1 MIRACLLGLICIA
14 ICARPAESEDT
25 AGVVK
30 EITGDLA
37 YVSGLNG
44 AATLGSQLQ
53 VDNGS
58 TLQVIKKLD
67 DDLLVARVVKE
78 NGSPVKVSD
87 SIRIVATRASGNT
100 SRAVYAVRVDMGPK
114 MDGRLDDA
122 AWQNAQPIE
131 GFVQRDPG
139 YWVPGTERTTARI
152 IYDRAKIYFGFE
164 CFDSEPQK
172 IVANNMRRDSELW
185 GDDNVQIL
193 LDTYNDRQT
202 GAFFFVNSL
211 GAKRDLILSREGRTY
226 NEDWDCIWEAKGHR
240 HDKGWSVEVAIPF
253 DQLRF
258 KDKEDAVW
266 GINLARFIARKTES
280 TALMV
285 GQKSTSPTQRYRTTD
300 LAELRGLKSLKT
312 KRVFQIKP
320 YVLPGALKD
329 LQADDPSAQTSFES
343 GADMRYGLTPNMVL
357 DLSYNTDFAQ
367 VEGDQEQVNLTQ
379 FSQFF
384 PEKREFFLEGSNLFD
399 FGEAATSR
407 GGNSRPPTILFYS
420 RRIGLESG
428 EPVPILLGS
437 KLAGKAGKT
446 SIGALNV
453 LTGSKTLQDDA
464 VVQRSN
470 FSVLR
475 LKHDVLGRSNIGAII
490 VNKQTPV
497 PDSGWDQYNRAAGL
511 DFSFS
516 PSNAL
521 NFQGFYAQTWDSAED
536 AQTGVAGF
544 LQGTYSGGTYSSTL
558 KYVDIGEHF
567 QPKAGF
573 VNRRAG
579 MQRLRRYEAQFRA
592 RIPAQTNLTRYISTG
607 PRFLLFTDPGD
618 PINKVKFWE
627 LQVSTYT
634 RFNAGD
640 WYRIEFT
647 RTHDV
652 VELTFEPSKKRPDV
666 IIPHGTYNFTT
677 FRTGPYPSRSRKI
690 RPEFDIEI
698 GNYYTGKRYK
708 LSLENSYRPS
718 GKLSIETDYE
728 VNWVRL
734 PQGNFNIQVLS
745 NRLIYSFS
753 TDFYVKLFAQWN
765 NDSEQASVNVLLNYR
780 FRPGSDIYFVY
791 DHGFDVTYDQDLDDR
806 DILREWGERNRA
818 VLVKISY
825 MLGL

>member
-1 MIRACLLGLICIA
+1 MIRACLLGLFCIA

-25 AGVVK
+25 AGIIK

-44 AATLGSQLQ
+44 AASLGSQLQ
-53 VDNGS
+53 MDNGS

-67 DDLLVARVVKE
+67 DDVLVARVVEE

-87 SIRIVATRASGNT
+87 RIRVVTTQTSGDAP
-100 SRAVYAVRVDMGPK
+100 RAVYATRVDNGPK
-114 MDGRLDDA
+114 MDGRLDDP
-122 AWQNAQPIE
+122 AWQNAKPIE

-139 YWVPGTERTTARI
+139 YWVPSTERTTARI
-152 IYDRAKIYFGFE
+152 VYDQRKIYFGFE
-164 CFDSEPQK
+164 CFDSEPHK
-172 IVANNMRRDSELW
+172 IVANNMRRDSQLW

-240 HDKGWSVEVAIPF
+240 DDKGWSVEVAIPF

-258 KDKEDAVW
+258 KDEEDAVW

-285 GQKSTSPTQRYRTTD
+285 GQRSTSPTQRYRTTD
-300 LAELRGLKSLKT
+300 LAELRGIKSLKT
-312 KRVFQIKP
+312 RRVFQIKP
-320 YVLPGALKD
+320 YVLPGAVRD
-329 LQADDPSAQTSFES
+329 LQAEDPSVQETFES
-343 GADMRYGLTPNMVL
+343 GVDVRYGLTPNMIL

-367 VEGDQEQVNLTQ
+367 VEGDQEEVNLTQ

-384 PEKREFFLEGSNLFD
+384 PEKREFFLEGSSLFD
-399 FGEAATSR
+399 FGEAATRR
-407 GGNSRPPTILFYS
+407 GGDSRPPTILFYS

-453 LTGSKTLQDDA
+453 LTDSKTLQDDTF
-464 VVQRSN
+464 VQRSN

-475 LKHDVLGRSNIGAII
+475 LKHDVIARSNIGAIV

-497 PDSGWDQYNRAAGL
+497 PGAGWDQYNRAAGL

-521 NFQGFYAQTWDSAED
+521 NFQGFYAKTWDSAENVP
-536 AQTGVAGF
+536 TGAAGF
-544 LQGTYSGGTYSSTL
+544 LQATYSGGIYSSTL
-558 KYVDIGEHF
+558 KYVDIGEYF

-579 MQRLRRYEAQFRA
+579 LKRLRRYEAQFRA
-592 RIPAQTNLTRYISTG
+592 RIPANTNLIRYVSTG
-607 PRFLLFTDPGD
+607 PRFRLFADPSD
-618 PINKVKFWE
+618 PINKVKFWD
-627 LQVSTYT
+627 LQWSTYT

-640 WYRIEFT
+640 WYRVEFA

-652 VELTFEPSKKRPDV
+652 VERTFKPSKKRPDI
-666 IIPHGTYNFTT
+666 IIPHGTYNFTK
-677 FRTGPYPSRSRKI
+677 FGTGPYPSRSRKV

-698 GNYYTGKRYK
+698 GNYYTGRRYK
-708 LSLENSYRPS
+708 LSLENTFMPS

-728 VNWVRL
+728 VNWLRL

-765 NDSEQASVNVLLNYR
+765 NDTEQASVNVLLNYR

-791 DHGFDVTYDQDLDDR
+791 DQGFDVTYDHNLDDR
-806 DILREWGERNRA
+806 DVLREWNERNRA

-825 MLGL
+825 MLGM

>member
-14 ICARPAESEDT
+14 ICARPAESDDT
-25 AGVVK
+25 AGIIK

-44 AATLGSQLQ
+44 TATLGSHLQ

-67 DDLLVARVVKE
+67 DVLVARVVEE
-78 NGSPVKVSD
+78 NGSPVKVAD
-87 SIRIVATRASGNT
+87 RIHVVTTSTSGDV
-100 SRAVYAVRVDMGPK
+100 SRAVYATRVDNGPK
-114 MDGRLDDA
+114 MDGRLDDPV
-122 AWQNAQPIE
+122 WQNAKPIE

-139 YWVPGTERTTARI
+139 YWVPSTERTTARI
-152 IYDRAKIYFGFE
+152 VYDQRKIYFGFE
-164 CFDSEPQK
+164 CFDSEPHK
-172 IVANNMRRDSELW
+172 IVANNMRRDSQLW

-226 NEDWDCIWEAKGHR
+226 NDDWDCIWEAKGHR
-240 HDKGWSVEVAIPF
+240 DDKGWSVEVAIPF

-258 KDKEDAVW
+258 KDEDDSVW

-280 TALMV
+280 TALMI
-285 GQKSTSPTQRYRTTD
+285 GRRSTSPTQRYRTTD

-312 KRVFQIKP
+312 RRVFQIKP
-320 YVLPGALKD
+320 YVLPGAVKD
-329 LQADDPSAQTSFES
+329 LQAEDPSAQTSFES
-343 GADMRYGLTPNMVL
+343 GVDLRYGLTPNMIL

-367 VEGDQEQVNLTQ
+367 VEGDQEEVNLTQ

-384 PEKREFFLEGSNLFD
+384 PEKREFFLEGSSLFD
-399 FGEAATSR
+399 FGEAATRR
-407 GGNSRPPTILFYS
+407 GGDSRPPTILFYS

-453 LTGSKTLQDDA
+453 LTNSKTLQDDTF
-464 VVQRSN
+464 VQRSN

-475 LKHDVLGRSNIGAII
+475 LKHDVLARSNIGAIV
-490 VNKQTPV
+490 VNKQTPI
-497 PDSGWDQYNRAAGL
+497 PDAGWDQYNRAAGL

-521 NFQGFYAQTWDSAED
+521 NFQGFYAKTWDSAED
-536 AQTGVAGF
+536 AQTGAAGF
-544 LQGTYSGGTYSSTL
+544 LQATYSDGIYSSTL

-579 MQRLRRYEAQFRA
+579 LKRLRRYEAQFRA
-592 RIPAQTNLTRYISTG
+592 RIPANTNLIRYISTG
-607 PRFLLFTDPGD
+607 PRFRLITDPSD
-618 PINKVKFWE
+618 PINKVKFWD
-627 LQVSTYT
+627 LQVATYT

-640 WYRIEFT
+640 WYSVQFT

-652 VELTFEPSKKRPDV
+652 VERTFKPSKKRPDV
-666 IIPHGTYNFTT
+666 IIPHGTYNFTK

-708 LSLENSYRPS
+708 LSLENTFMPS

-728 VNWVRL
+728 VNWLRL

-765 NDSEQASVNVLLNYR
+765 NDREQASVNVLLNYR

-791 DHGFDVTYDQDLDDR
+791 DQGFDVTYDHNLDDR
-806 DILREWGERNRA
+806 DVLREWSERNRA
-818 VLVKISY
+818 VLVKVSY
-825 MLGL
+825 MLGM